1 MRSAKGEASKSHMLI
16 YISEANRKRL
26 ARIPRGRKTSL
37 VNEALARLLTEL
49 EKQEGFETF
58 LRKIREITPVTTSKT
73 SEEMVKELRETG
85 TIEIKQ

>member
-1 MRSAKGEASKSHMLI
+1 MSI
-16 YISEANRKRL
+16 YISEANKKRL

-49 EKQEGFETF
+49 EKQEGCDVS
-58 LRKIREITPVTTSKT
+58 RKIREITPVTTSKT